1 MKVTA
6 FFDEMLL
13 LETGNR
19 KQEQWVLLEQNRV
32 TLAFLFVLA
41 RAVVQ
46 AICVV
51 PQQLLP
57 GM

>member
-13 LETGNR
+13 LDRNR
-19 KQEQWVLLEQNRV
+19 SQEQWVLLEQNRV